1 MRQTEPN
8 PIRIAIQGGYGAF
21 HEMAAFEYFGSDH
34 VEIIPGS
41 TFKQLFKNLA
51 NQDADYGIMA
61 IENMVAGSII
71 PNYKLLDDSNM
82 KIIGE
87 IYLRIKQN
95 LVALPGQSVEQINE
109 VYSHA
114 MALLQCQQFFEKHPH
129 LRTLESEDTALSARK
144 IQKEHLMSV
153 GAIASDQ
160 AAERYDLAII
170 EEGIESNKKNYTRF
184 LILKDQNG
192 EKQKEEEASGSG
204 PEEKRANKSSITF
217 SLSHEIGSLSKVLSL
232 FSFFHI
238 NLSKIQSLPIIG
250 RDWEYQF
257 YVDVEFDDYATYQQ
271 SLESIQPFTRELKIL
286 GEYRRGRSIF

>member
-1 MRQTEPN
+1 
-8 PIRIAIQGGYGAF
+8 
-21 HEMAAFEYFGSDH
+21 MAAFEYFGNDQ
-34 VEIIPGS
+34 VEIVPGR
-41 TFKQLFKNLA
+41 TFRQIFRNLA

-71 PNYKLLDDSNM
+71 PNYKLLNDSNM
-82 KIIGE
+82 RIIGE

-95 LVALPGQSVEQINE
+95 LIAMPGQSIDQIRE

-114 MALLQCQQFFEKHPH
+114 MALLQCQHFFEAHPH
-129 LRTLESEDTALSARK
+129 IRSLESEDTALSARK
-144 IQKEHLMSV
+144 IRKEQLWGV

-160 AAERYDLAII
+160 AAERYTLEII
-170 EEGIESNKKNYTRF
+170 EESIESNKMNYTRF
-184 LILKDQNG
+184 LILKDRNG
-192 EKQKEEEASGSG
+192 EKQKQGEADGSS
-204 PEEKRANKSSITF
+204 PEQGRANKSSITF

-250 RDWEYQF
+250 KDWEYQF
-257 YVDVEFDDYATYQQ
+257 YVDLEFDDYTPYQQ
-271 SLESIQPFTRELKIL
+271 SLQAIQPFTRELKIL

>member
-1 MRQTEPN
+1 MKQPDPE
-8 PIRIAIQGGYGAF
+8 PIRVAIQGGYGAF
-21 HEMAAFEYFGSDH
+21 HEMAAFAYFASEH

-41 TFKQLFKNLA
+41 TFKQLFRNLA
-51 NQDADYGIMA
+51 NQHADYGIMA

-82 KIIGE
+82 RIIGE

-95 LVALPGQSVEQINE
+95 LVALPGQSLADIRE

-114 MALLQCQQFFEKHPH
+114 MALLQCQHFFEANPH
-129 LRTLESEDTALSARK
+129 IRSLESEDTALSARK
-144 IQKEHLMSV
+144 ISKEQLTGV

-160 AAERYDLAII
+160 AAERYNLEII
-170 EEGIESNKKNYTRF
+170 EESIESNKMNYTRF
-184 LILKDQNG
+184 LILKDRNG
-192 EKQKEEEASGSG
+192 GAKDKGTG
-204 PEEKRANKSSITF
+204 VNKSSLTF

-257 YVDVEFDDYATYQQ
+257 YVDVEFDDYAIYQQ
-271 SLESIQPFTRELKIL
+271 SLESIKPFTRELKIL
-286 GEYRRGRSIF
+286 GEYHRGQSIF